1 MSCSPDILSAQISA
15 AEERII
21 LLPDGCVS
29 PGADF
34 DYYHVDP
41 DHAARPRSQ
50 TGEVFRKKAKT
61 AHPEPPVDY
70 G

>member
-15 AEERII
+15 AKER
-21 LLPDGCVS
+21 LKFLPDGFVS
-29 PGADF
+29 LGADF
-34 DYYHVDP
+34 DYYHVGP